1 MERTLVI
8 LKPSAVQRGLIG
20 DIITRFEKKGLML
33 AGMKMVLLDDNI
45 LTEHY
50 SHLREKT
57 FFRRI
62 KDAMRV
68 CPVIVCCVEGVDAVH
83 VVRAMV
89 GPTNSRDAL
98 PGTIRGDFSMSI
110 QENLVHASD
119 SVETAEV
126 ELKRFFKKDELFEYI
141 PQLIKSLYAND
152 EV

>member
-8 LKPSAVQRGLIG
+8 LKPSAVERGLIG
-20 DIITRFEKKGLML
+20 DIITRFEKKGLMISAL
-33 AGMKMVLLDDNI
+33 KMVWLSDKLLS
-45 LTEHY
+45 EHY
-50 SHLREKT
+50 AHLKEKS
-57 FFRRI
+57 FFKRI

-68 CPVIVCCVEGVDAVH
+68 CPVILCCVEGVDAVH
-83 VVRAMV
+83 VIRTMV
-89 GPTNSRDAL
+89 GPTNGRDAL

-119 SVETAEV
+119 SIETAEA
-126 ELKRFFKKDELFEYI
+126 EIKRFFTEDEIFEYV